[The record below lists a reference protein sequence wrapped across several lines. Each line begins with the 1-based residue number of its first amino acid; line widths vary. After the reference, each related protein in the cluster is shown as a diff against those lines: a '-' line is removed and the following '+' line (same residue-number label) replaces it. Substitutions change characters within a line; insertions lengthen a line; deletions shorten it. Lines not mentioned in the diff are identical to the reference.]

1 MRASVGDELS
11 YASPHIMWD
20 FGSASPWI
28 DMGCTRWGLT
38 RQGVLP
44 ISASLPWGMCEAAAW
59 DPQRYQPPA
68 DITQGSS
75 SLFLQHS
82 FRLLARH
89 LSPLLMEST

>member
-20 FGSASPWI
+20 FGSVSPWI
-28 DMGCTRWGLT
+28 DMGWGLT

-44 ISASLPWGMCEAAAW
+44 ISASLPWGMREATAW
-59 DPQRYQPPA
+59 DPQRHQPPA

-82 FRLLARH
+82 SRLPAPH
-89 LSPLLMEST
+89 LSLLLMEST